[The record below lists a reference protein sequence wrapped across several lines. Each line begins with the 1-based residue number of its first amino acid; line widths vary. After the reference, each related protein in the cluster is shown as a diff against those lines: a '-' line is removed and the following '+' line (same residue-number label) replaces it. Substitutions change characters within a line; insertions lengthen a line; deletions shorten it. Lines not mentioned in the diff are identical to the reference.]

1 MNARPSLFIDRDG
14 TLIKEPA
21 VNFQVDS
28 LEKLALEPNVIPALL
43 KLQQAGYTL
52 FMISNQD
59 GRGTES
65 FPEPDF
71 LAPQDKLMEIFASQG
86 IRFKET
92 LFCPHYEA
100 DACSCRKP
108 KLGLVQPLLKA
119 GKVDFQDSWVIGDR
133 QSDLELAA
141 NMGIESIL
149 YEPESMGWESI
160 VALLT
165 QSNRV
170 ASVLRSTSETQI
182 TVEVNLDSSQ
192 QSEIATGIGFFDHML
207 DQIAVHAGFFLKCQ
221 VKGDLEIDDHHSVED
236 TALALGE
243 ALSIAL
249 GRKQGISRFGFALP
263 MDECRAECL
272 LDISGRP
279 HLEFQANF
287 STERVGEMS
296 TQMVQHFFRSLSM
309 SMGVTLHLS
318 TTDGNSHHQVES
330 LFKVF
335 GRALGQA
342 IKKTGDKIPS
352 SKGIL

>member
-1 MNARPSLFIDRDG
+1 MSARPTLFIDRDG

-21 VNFQVDS
+21 IDFQVDS
-28 LEKLALEPNVIPALL
+28 LEKLELESNVIPALL
-43 KLQQAGYTL
+43 KLQQAGYAL
-52 FMISNQD
+52 IMISNQD

-65 FPEPDF
+65 FPEADF
-71 LAPQDKLMEIFASQG
+71 LAPQTKLMEIFTSQG
-86 IRFKET
+86 IQFEET
-92 LFCPHYEA
+92 LFCPHFEA

-133 QSDLELAA
+133 QSDVELAA

-149 YEPESMGWESI
+149 FEPGKMGWESI
-160 VALLT
+160 VSLLT
-165 QSNRV
+165 QSSRV
-170 ASVLRSTSETQI
+170 ASVERSTSETQI
-182 TVEVNLDSSQ
+182 KIEVNLDSGK
-192 QSEIATGIGFFDHML
+192 QSEISTGIGFFDHML
-207 DQIAVHAGFFLKCQ
+207 DQIAVHAGFYLKCQ
-221 VKGDLEIDDHHSVED
+221 VGGDLEIDDHHSIED

-243 ALSIAL
+243 ALSKAL
-249 GRKQGISRFGFALP
+249 GRKQGIGRFGFALP

-287 STERVGEMS
+287 SSESVGEMS

-318 TTDGNSHHQVES
+318 TTEGNGHHQVES

-342 IKKTGDKIPS
+342 VKKTGEKIPS